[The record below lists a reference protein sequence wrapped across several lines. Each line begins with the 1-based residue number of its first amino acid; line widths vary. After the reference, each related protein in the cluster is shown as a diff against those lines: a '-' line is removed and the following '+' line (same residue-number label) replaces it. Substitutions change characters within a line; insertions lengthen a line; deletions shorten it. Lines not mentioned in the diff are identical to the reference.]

1 MVERG
6 VVGHEIEHEAQAAL
20 LQSLANARERAI
32 AAQRRRRRIA
42 DNRETRAGDVFLTQI
57 RQRLLEFLAQFGN
70 GTRYPLARCTC
81 APDAQEPDPIET
93 CRCETIE
100 VGVRNVVERRVPPQ
114 RSGQRREPD
123 ARVDLIERGI
133 TRRAHISVF
142 GRAPRMSSC
151 HAAVAAPPC
160 YAAKAPLSSFVP
172 ALAPLQ

>member
-1 MVERG
+1 MHRVAG
-6 VVGHEIEHEAQAAL
+6 
-20 LQSLANARERAI
+20 
-32 AAQRRRRRIA
+32 
-42 DNRETRAGDVFLTQI
+42 DRETGTRDVFFSQV
-57 RQRLLEFLAQFGN
+57 RKRVLELATPFGI

-114 RSGQRREPD
+114 RPGQRHEPD

-172 ALAPLQ
+172 ALVPLR